1 MKNINRTISLIIS
14 RQRNTVRSISI
25 VTQQTSE
32 CRTFTEAFLEKTI
45 TRNLRTLTYSAHLD
59 NHYEQIQ
66 LNLQLQTQRERAVE
80 DNEMGK
86 MLCQLVKQQS
96 APTVD
101 IEEFDGNPLQ
111 YTYSRSMFQEIVE
124 KKIPDPQKRLKQ
136 LVKLATEVREL
147 FKPFVHDNLKY
158 DYKNAISYWRD
169 SMGTHSSCRH
179 VAETK

>member
-1 MKNINRTISLIIS
+1 MQNVHRSIPRENYNQKFENINIQCAF
-14 RQRNTVRSISI
+14 RQP
-25 VTQQTSE
+25 
-32 CRTFTEAFLEKTI
+32 
-45 TRNLRTLTYSAHLD
+45 LRTNPVEFAIANS
-59 NHYEQIQ
+59 E
-66 LNLQLQTQRERAVE
+66 RERAVE